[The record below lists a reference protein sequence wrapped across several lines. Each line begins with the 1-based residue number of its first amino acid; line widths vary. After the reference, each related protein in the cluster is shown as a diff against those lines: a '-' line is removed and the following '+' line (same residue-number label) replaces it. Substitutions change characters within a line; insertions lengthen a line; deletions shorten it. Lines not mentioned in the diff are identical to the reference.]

1 MPRAAIMDTRT
12 ITGRK
17 ATIVGKT
24 DKITAEDIVTAIVV
38 AMDMAAEVVE
48 VKVAVEDVAVKVAV
62 AVKVVDAVDEDLA
75 VVTIIKYQNSTS
87 SNKQRILY
95 HSLAVFLCFS

>member
-1 MPRAAIMDTRT
+1 MDTRT

-17 ATIVGKT
+17 VTIAGKT

-48 VKVAVEDVAVKVAV
+48 VKVEAEDVAKVAVVVKVAV
-62 AVKVVDAVDEDLA
+62 EVKVVDAVDEDLA